1 MTKRTIKETEYLSIE
16 DFEGSIDEVIT
27 KLQEI
32 KEDGWEGIEVCW
44 WGESISYNKYKHRLE
59 TDIEYN
65 SRLYADELAK
75 NKRREYYLEL
85 KKEFG
90 DD

>member
-32 KEDGWEGIEVCW
+32 KEDGWEGIEV
-44 WGESISYNKYKHRLE
+44 N
-59 TDIEYN
+59 
-65 SRLYADELAK
+65 
-75 NKRREYYLEL
+75 
-85 KKEFG
+85 
-90 DD
+90 

>member
-32 KEDGWEGIEVCW
+32 KEDGWEGIEVNW
-44 WGESISYNKYKHRLE
+44 NYESTSYYKYKHRLE

-65 SRLYADELAK
+65 SRLCAAEFDK